1 MSLRDLAQWLADTEW
16 SIALHESQYAYATIE
31 SIHVWA
37 LCLFVGFAVLLDLRL
52 VSAIFRDVP
61 VSHMVRRL
69 LPWTKV
75 GFAVMVVSGI
85 LLFYAIPL
93 RTYLNIFFRIKVV
106 LLMLAGLNA
115 FVFHRGIYRMVS
127 EWDVGVPPPRQARRA
142 GIYSLAL
149 WAAIVFSGR
158 LIAYNWFDC
167 GKLQP
172 GLVNTLA
179 GCTAEDVDP
188 YQ

>member
-167 GKLQP
+167 GKLQR
-172 GLVNTLA
+172 GLVSTLA